1 MIARKNKKSLVQRL
15 VERHR
20 QKITIVVDESPD
32 RYLREQAQQ
41 RGWRLLNVWHSGG
54 DVLPDVP
61 YQGAFVKSLPD
72 SHLVQKL
79 LKKGCKVVRLG
90 RLPHPMDNQV
100 PAVLPDHAAYGRRAA
115 EHFHERQFHDVA
127 YVGRDPWSDMQ
138 PLYEGFKER
147 AEQLGIN
154 CHLLRFKSLGKPRT
168 SVMKYR
174 QRVTVFG
181 EWIRKLPL
189 PIGLLAFCDYAAA
202 ELCFMIAQVGLDVP
216 TDIAVLGLGNDV
228 GLCEGAMTP
237 ISSFENFKE
246 YQVRAA
252 CEMLENWLHEEA
264 PPEEPVMIQPGAIVE
279 RESTRVLAVAHPV
292 VARAL
297 RFIWDHFDEPM
308 TVNDVAEAVA
318 VSRSKLDRLFR
329 QHFPRGVKEELNRK
343 RLEKCRELLRNTDMK
358 MAKVAAASGF
368 RSAEY
373 LREAFRKEFGIPPT
387 QFRKQ
392 RQTGVSA
399 LSPNIQH

>member
-1 MIARKNKKSLVQRL
+1 MNQKIKTQSLVQRL
-15 VERHR
+15 VEQRR
-20 QKITIVVDESPD
+20 QQITIVVDESPD
-32 RYLREQAQQ
+32 PYLREQARR
-41 RGWRLLNVWHSGG
+41 RGWRLLNVWHCGG
-54 DVLPDVP
+54 DILPDIP

-72 SHLVQKL
+72 SDLVQKL

-100 PAVLPDHAAYGRRAA
+100 PAVLPNHAAYGRRAA

-127 YVGRDPWSDMQ
+127 YIGRDPWSDMQ

-147 AEQLGIN
+147 AEQLGIT
-154 CHLLRFKSLGKPRT
+154 CHLLRFKRLAEKKPDTTRAAA
-168 SVMKYR
+168 KYR
-174 QRVTVFG
+174 QRLAEFN
-181 EWIRKLPL
+181 EWTKTLRL

-202 ELCFMIAQVGLDVP
+202 ELCFMVAQAGLDVP
-216 TDIAVLGLGNDV
+216 TDFAVLGLGNDV

-237 ISSFENFKE
+237 ISSFVNFRE
-246 YQVRAA
+246 YQIHAA
-252 CEMLENWLHEEA
+252 CELLESWLNGEA

-279 RESTRVLAVAHPV
+279 RESTRLLAVSHPI

-297 RFIWDHFDEPM
+297 RFIWDHFNEPL
-308 TVNDVAEAVA
+308 TVNDIAEAVA

-343 RLEKCRELLRNTDMK
+343 RLEKCRELLRDTDLSMS
-358 MAKVAAASGF
+358 KVAVVTGF

-373 LREAFRKEFGIPPT
+373 LREAFRREFGIPPT
-387 QFRKQ
+387 QFR
-392 RQTGVSA
+392 
-399 LSPNIQH
+399 NQHQA